1 MNTSKAKEWT
11 TCEPGP
17 SFFKNNETMPTSS
30 STELERA
37 RLCGFIT
44 GVIVATLIF
53 TLAVFLTHH
62 KPRRIEPRPVMAM
75 VCLPA
80 TYRATNALQDK
91 QWG

>member
-1 MNTSKAKEWT
+1 MYTSKAKEWT

-17 SFFKNNETMPTSS
+17 SFFKDNETMPTSS

-53 TLAVFLTHH
+53 TLAVFLMHRKTQ
-62 KPRRIEPRPVMAM
+62 RIEPRPEMAM
-75 VCLPA
+75 VCLQA
-80 TYRATNALQDK
+80 AYRATHA
-91 QWG
+91 